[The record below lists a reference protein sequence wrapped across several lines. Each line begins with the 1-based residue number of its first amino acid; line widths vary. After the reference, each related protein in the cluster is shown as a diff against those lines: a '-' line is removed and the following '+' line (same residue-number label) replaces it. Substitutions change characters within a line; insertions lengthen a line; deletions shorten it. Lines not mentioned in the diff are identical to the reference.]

1 MADVNYII
9 TIDDRDALHAL
20 SDMRNG
26 FNSVGTAATQAQ
38 QKTDTS
44 TKKIGRDVN
53 NVDKEF
59 KKASSSGLSF
69 WKLVGGS
76 AVGNLAS
83 QAISRVASGIASV
96 GTSAIKSAA
105 QFEQFKV
112 VLTNTLGSGSE
123 AEAALNM
130 ITEFAANT
138 PYQIEELTASFI
150 KFANRGLKLTRE

>member
-9 TIDDRDALHAL
+9 TIDDRDALKAL
-20 SDMRNG
+20 SDMKVG

-44 TKKIGRDVN
+44 TDKIGRDVN
-53 NVDKEF
+53 KVDREF

-83 QAISRVASGIASV
+83 QAISRLASGIAEI
-96 GTSAIKSAA
+96 GTGAIKSAA

-112 VLTNTLGSGSE
+112 VLTNTLGSVSY
-123 AEAALNM
+123 
-130 ITEFAANT
+130 TH
-138 PYQIEELTASFI
+138 LTLPTTS
-150 KFANRGLKLTRE
+150 RV

>member
-9 TIDDRDALHAL
+9 TIDDRDALKAL
-20 SDMRNG
+20 SDMKVG

-69 WKLVGGS
+69 GS
-76 AVGNLAS
+76 W
-83 QAISRVASGIASV
+83 
-96 GTSAIKSAA
+96 
-105 QFEQFKV
+105 
-112 VLTNTLGSGSE
+112 
-123 AEAALNM
+123 
-130 ITEFAANT
+130 
-138 PYQIEELTASFI
+138 
-150 KFANRGLKLTRE
+150 